1 MAKTNQTANPA
12 PLGLA
17 SFGLTTVI
25 LSLVNADVLSA
36 EAMGVVLALALAYG
50 GGAQLLAGMWEFR
63 TGNTFAAM
71 AFTSYGAFWLSFY
84 LIQTTD
90 MAVSDIGVGVYLL
103 MWGVITF
110 YLWIGTFYL
119 NKALFYVFLF
129 LWITFLLLALGD
141 FGMSALGI
149 LGGWVGLLTG
159 LIALYTSAAEV
170 INSTAGHEVLPI
182 GAAYKQAGNTDES
195 V

>member
-25 LSLVNADVLSA
+25 LSLVNANVLSA

-90 MAVSDIGVGVYLL
+90 TVVSDIGIGVYLRSEEHTSEL
-103 MWGVITF
+103 QSRGHLVCR
-110 YLWIGTFYL
+110 
-119 NKALFYVFLF
+119 
-129 LWITFLLLALGD
+129 LLL
-141 FGMSALGI
+141 
-149 LGGWVGLLTG
+149 
-159 LIALYTSAAEV
+159 E
-170 INSTAGHEVLPI
+170 
-182 GAAYKQAGNTDES
+182 K
-195 V
+195 